1 MEKINQVIDMIEHPE
16 KYSDAQVEEILQDEE
31 CRQTYFTMVEM
42 RMAFDKEGVLK
53 NLDIDQEWQ
62 NLQRGQKTSDSR
74 FSWTKIAASFI
85 GIVLLSGIAV
95 AAIHTYSSRED
106 SKQIA
111 VDTTFVSNTSTSNGQ
126 KIAEKQKD
134 DEEKLKKII
143 HKTFD
148 NVPLSNMLEKL
159 AKYYGVT
166 VVFRNDEA
174 KLLRFYYEWNSED
187 DLSKVV
193 DELNHSQ
200 QMNLSLEE
208 GKIIVE

>member
-42 RMAFDKEGVLK
+42 RMAFDKEGAQK
-53 NLDIDQEWQ
+53 NLDIDQDWQ
-62 NLQRGQKTSDSR
+62 NLQGSQKTFYSR
-74 FSWTKIAASFI
+74 FSWTKIAASFV
-85 GIVLLSGIAV
+85 GVVLLSGIAV

-106 SKQIA
+106 SKQITA
-111 VDTTFVSNTSTSNGQ
+111 DTTFVSYTSTSNGQ
-126 KIAEKQKD
+126 KISEKQKN
-134 DEEKLKKII
+134 DEEKVKKII

-148 NVPLSNMLEKL
+148 NVTLSNMLEEIPR
-159 AKYYGVT
+159 YYGVT
-166 VVFRNDEA
+166 VVFRNEGA
-174 KLLRFYYEWNSED
+174 KQLRFYYEWNSED
-187 DLSKVV
+187 DLAKVV

-200 QMNLSLEE
+200 QMNLTVEA

>member
-148 NVPLSNMLEKL
+148 NVPLSNMLEEL

>member
-42 RMAFDKEGVLK
+42 RMAFDKEGAQK

-62 NLQRGQKTSDSR
+62 NLQGSQKTFYSR
-74 FSWTKIAASFI
+74 FSWTKIVASFV
-85 GIVLLSGIAV
+85 GVVLLSGIAV
-95 AAIHTYSSRED
+95 AAIHTYSSREE
-106 SKQIA
+106 SKQITA
-111 VDTTFVSNTSTSNGQ
+111 DTTFVSCTSTSNGQ

-134 DEEKLKKII
+134 DEEKVKKII

-148 NVPLSNMLEKL
+148 NVTLSNMLEEISR
-159 AKYYGVT
+159 YYGVT
-166 VVFRNDEA
+166 VVFRNERA
-174 KLLRFYYEWNSED
+174 KQLRFYYEWNSED
-187 DLSKVV
+187 DLVKVG

-200 QMNLSLEE
+200 QMNLTVEA

>member
-42 RMAFDKEGVLK
+42 RMAFDKEGALK

-62 NLQRGQKTSDSR
+62 NLQRGQKTSGSR

-148 NVPLSNMLEKL
+148 NVPLSNMLEEL

>member
-42 RMAFDKEGVLK
+42 RMTFDKEGALE

-62 NLQRGQKTSDSR
+62 NLQRSQKTSYSR
-74 FSWTKIAASFI
+74 FSWTKIAASFV
-85 GIVLLSGIAV
+85 GVVLLSGIAV
-95 AAIHTYSSRED
+95 AAIHTYSSHED
-106 SKQIA
+106 NKQIA
-111 VDTTFVSNTSTSNGQ
+111 ADTTFVSYKSTNNGQ
-126 KIAEKQKD
+126 KIIEKQKD
-134 DEEKLKKII
+134 GEEKVKKII

-148 NVPLSNMLEKL
+148 NVALSNMLEEVS
-159 AKYYGVT
+159 KYYGVT
-166 VVFRNDEA
+166 VVFRNEEA
-174 KLLRFYYEWNSED
+174 KQLRFYYEWNSED

-200 QMNLSLEE
+200 QMNLAVED

>member
-42 RMAFDKEGVLK
+42 RMAFDKEGAQK
-53 NLDIDQEWQ
+53 NLDIDQDWQ
-62 NLQRGQKTSDSR
+62 NLQGSQKTFYSR
-74 FSWTKIAASFI
+74 FSWTKIAASFV
-85 GIVLLSGIAV
+85 GVVLLSGIAV

-106 SKQIA
+106 SKQITA
-111 VDTTFVSNTSTSNGQ
+111 DTTFVSYTSTSNGQ
-126 KIAEKQKD
+126 KISEKQKND
-134 DEEKLKKII
+134 KEKVKKII

-148 NVPLSNMLEKL
+148 NVTLSNMLEEISR
-159 AKYYGVT
+159 YYGVT
-166 VVFRNDEA
+166 VEFRNEGA
-174 KLLRFYYEWNSED
+174 KQLRFYYEWNSED
-187 DLSKVV
+187 DLAKVV

-200 QMNLSLEE
+200 QMNLTVEA

>member
-200 QMNLSLEE
+200 QMNLSLED